1 MNTQQKKMA
10 DALADLSDA
19 ERARLER
26 LAVLADVSAERLWPE
41 VWEYGFDD
49 TEESIQACIEA
60 DADFAAGRGIPHD
73 EVMAQAARIIEDA
86 YARRKRGAG

>member
-1 MNTQQKKMA
+1 MNTQHKKMA
-10 DALADLSDA
+10 EAFSALSDT
-19 ERARLER
+19 ERVRLTH
-26 LAVLADVSAERLWPE
+26 LAALADVSVERLWPE

-60 DADFAAGRGIPHD
+60 DADFAAGRGVPHE
-73 EVMAQAARIIEDA
+73 EVMAQAARIVEDA